1 MNVRFMLSTL
11 FAAAVCGASFAEDV
25 TVADAYSV
33 SATADGT
40 VSVATPTFQLN
51 AYPTDVGQPLF
62 WFDASDTNGWEF
74 TLSGGTKRVTKVPSK
89 AGSKLEGI
97 RYLSNKEEDVNRAT
111 TPTSGD
117 GDEWYGWWSTDKADC
132 TTLYSMQAPV
142 YKTDDATLVGG
153 CCLEFGNFGS
163 KCALRFN
170 NHTDAGCT
178 VASNALRNIGTIVAV
193 YGSQNGGGWFLGGGG
208 NGSAIRWHRAGGD
221 QSGEAHWSNPVL
233 RSMSNSWSIN
243 GILRHDGLA
252 TYPGHVGFNH
262 GWEVLGWQFTSADGL
277 TFGPG
282 IGDGRG
288 YGASRSGGQRIAEM
302 IFFDTVLSRSD
313 VEKVEAYLQKKW
325 FNRSFAGRNGEARL
339 DSLTSTALWLDA
351 FQKGTTTE
359 LAVGA
364 DESLTIGRVE
374 GGRGTDARIRK
385 TGAGRL
391 ALGDATGY
399 AGSVELAGGTL
410 DYPQRRTIPT
420 ADELP
425 RDCWAHFDPSDEASL
440 STYEEDG
447 SLWFNGLANL
457 AGTQRY
463 DSTAKVWKDF
473 YLGNYKNRR
482 CWVRMNA
489 LGEGLNV
496 IDMGNISVSSG
507 RYLCFT
513 HEAPSEKHDVTAETA
528 MTGITTYIAVYSARG
543 SGGHFARNAMYERK
557 TQSIGTY
564 SGWFANGILSNRKPN
579 TTQDLAGTNGV
590 VYIDGERVDPANG
603 RLKTAGFQIVALQT
617 SGYDAFTRLGISL
630 NNDYMGGQMLGELFL
645 YRRPLSETEIK
656 DVSAYLAKKWLGREL
671 VGYTAD
677 GSRTRTAADLH
688 RIDATGSADVR
699 VASGETV
706 RVGALT
712 GTAEGSV
719 MKTGTGTFAVE
730 SLATTGSVTVASGA
744 LTVTGPLETATDCEV
759 AADPLAWFDPTDE
772 TRMNIERGSD
782 GNWLAQWYDKKMAH
796 TLATHSDARRPQL
809 KTDVVSGNTYL
820 DTRTDRFMYLEK
832 AIESARSVYV
842 IWRTHDNSQL
852 AQMFGTMGDSAG
864 TYKAIDPNPDLL
876 DCLRGEDK
884 TGNEYRLFRDTA
896 KSPFASATSQ
906 IYTNGV
912 KVTRTALPT
921 TNVFELIEVHMAVPA
936 HIAAIA
942 NDRSWNTTGRLGK
955 SDFGDIL
962 IYDRELTER
971 ERVATRNYLMKKW
984 FNAAPQA
991 LPEAEAVTNG
1001 IAALSVAQG
1010 AAATFATPTE
1020 VDDLSGNGPVA
1031 LTADASVADVSAY
1044 AGSVSVSGS
1053 ASLTLTKAPAPV
1065 TPNLVTDGLVAQFDA
1080 SDASTVTLR
1089 EGSAANVVEWRSK
1102 VGDWKAVTGKKYVTD
1117 KTNYD
1122 PLYRTVEEGGLDGK
1136 RTIWLQSNTILLFER
1151 NGITNELEGIKSV
1164 FWVFGT
1170 VPNQGGGFLL
1180 GGGKRTAT
1188 GTRGYAWHR
1197 GGGDAGA
1204 YAGSVTQPLT
1214 CGSAAQSVKDANWY
1228 LNGVKVNG
1236 TAVGLQTNAWHYI
1249 NCNFRPQDV
1258 AVTASGFAFD
1268 GRILEGEWSNYTHR
1282 SGHQNLAEVL
1292 IYDRVLDDDE
1302 RQAVEAYLATK
1313 WGFVQKGTT
1322 SAATVDLAA
1331 GATLDCGG
1339 HVQKLAS
1346 LSGSGSVVNGS
1357 LALGTFVADGAA
1369 TAWPTLESCTIA
1381 DGQTVELRNIPA
1393 DPVGKSVKILSVASF
1408 EGSEFLRNAVFTGE
1422 VPDPKSVRTRLSV
1435 NGNDLVVTFKAR
1447 GMMLIVR

>member
-1 MNVRFMLSTL
+1 MNFRFLLSTL
-11 FAAAVCGASFAEDV
+11 VAAVACGASFAEDV
-25 TVADAYSV
+25 AVADAYSV
-33 SATADGT
+33 SATADGV
-40 VSVATPTFQLN
+40 VSVVTPTYQVD
-51 AYPTDVGQPLF
+51 AYPADVGQPLF
-62 WFDASDTNGWEF
+62 WFDASDTTGWEF
-74 TLSGGTKRVTKVPSK
+74 TTSGNTRYVTKIPSK
-89 AGSKLEGI
+89 RGSKLQGI
-97 RYLSNKEEDVNRAT
+97 RYLSNKAEDVHRAT

-117 GDEWYGWWSTDKADC
+117 GDEWYGWWATDKATE
-132 TTLYSMQAPV
+132 TTLYPMQAPI
-142 YKTDDATLVGG
+142 YKTDDAVLAGG
-153 CCLEFGNFGS
+153 CCIDFGAIGS
-163 KCALRFN
+163 RRALRFN
-170 NHTDAGCT
+170 NHTDDGCM
-178 VASNALRNIGTIVAV
+178 APSNALRNIGTVVAV

-208 NGSAIRWHRAGGD
+208 DGSVIRWHRAAGD
-221 QSGEAHWSNPVL
+221 QSAETHWSNPVM
-233 RSMSNSWSIN
+233 RSMSNSWAIN

-288 YGASRSGGQRIAEM
+288 YGFSRTGGQRIAEM
-302 IFFDTVLSRSD
+302 LFFDTVLPQND
-313 VEKVEAYLQKKW
+313 LEKVEAYLQKKW
-325 FNRSFAGRNGEARL
+325 FGRTLAGQNGEARL
-339 DSLTSTALWLDA
+339 ASLESTGLAQDA
-351 FQKGTTTE
+351 FEKGITTE
-359 LAVGA
+359 LAVGV
-364 DESLTIGRVE
+364 DESLAIDRVT
-374 GGRGTDARIRK
+374 GGRGTDARLKK
-385 TGAGRL
+385 TGAGTL

-410 DYPQRRTIPT
+410 DYPAKRTIPT

-463 DSTAKVWKDF
+463 DSSAKAWKDF

-482 CWVRMNA
+482 CWMRMNA

-496 IDMGNISVSSG
+496 IDMGNISYSDG

-513 HEAPSEKHDVTAETA
+513 HEAPSEKHDVSAETA

-557 TQSIGTY
+557 TTSIATY

-617 SGYDAFTRLGISL
+617 SGYDSFTRLGISL
-630 NNDYMGGQMLGELFL
+630 GNLYMGGQMLGELFL

-656 DVSAYLAKKWLGREL
+656 DVSAYLAKKWFGREL
-671 VGYTAD
+671 VGYTTN
-677 GSRTRTAADLH
+677 GTRTRAAADLH
-688 RIDATGSADVR
+688 RVDATGAADVR
-699 VASGETV
+699 VAAGETV

-712 GTAEGSV
+712 GSGAGSV
-719 MKTGTGTFAVE
+719 TKTGAGTLAVE
-730 SLATTGSVTVASGA
+730 TLATTGAVTVAAGA
-744 LTVTGPLETATDCEV
+744 LRVTGPTDPATNCEI

-772 TRMNIERGSD
+772 TRMNVERGSD

-809 KTDVVSGNTYL
+809 KTDDVSGNTYV

-832 AIESARSVYV
+832 AIDSARAVYV
-842 IWRTHDNSQL
+842 IWRTHNNTQL

-864 TYKAIDPNPDLL
+864 TYRAIDPNPDLL
-876 DCLRGEDK
+876 DGLRGEDK
-884 TGNEYRLFRDTA
+884 TGNEYRLFRDTGR
-896 KSPFASATSQ
+896 SPFSSSKSQ

-912 KVTRTALPT
+912 QVTRTALPT
-921 TNVFELIEVHMAVPA
+921 TNVFELIEVHMAAPA

-942 NDRSWNTTGRLGK
+942 NDRQWNTAGRLGK

-962 IYDRELTER
+962 IYDRVLTAR

-991 LPEAEAVTNG
+991 LPEAEVVTNG
-1001 IAALSVAQG
+1001 IGALSVAQG
-1010 AAATFATPTE
+1010 AAATFETPAE
-1020 VDDLSGNGPVA
+1020 MGDLSGSGSVA
-1031 LTADASVADVSAY
+1031 LAADASVADVSAY
-1044 AGSVSVSGS
+1044 AGTVSVAPGK
-1053 ASLTLTKAPAPV
+1053 SLSLTKAPVPV
-1065 TPNLVTDGLVAQFDA
+1065 SPNLVTDGLLAQFDA

-1089 EGSAANVVEWRSK
+1089 EDSAANVVEWRSK

-1122 PLYRTVEEGGLDGK
+1122 PLYRTAEEGLDGK
-1136 RTIWLQSNTILLFER
+1136 RTILLQSNTILLFEQ
-1151 NGITNELEGIKSV
+1151 NGITNEIEGIKSA

-1180 GGGKRTAT
+1180 GGGKRSAT
-1188 GTRGYAWHR
+1188 GVRGYAWHR
-1197 GGGDAGA
+1197 GGNDAGA

-1236 TAVGLQTNAWHYI
+1236 TTVGLQTNAWHYI
-1249 NCNFRPQDV
+1249 NCNFRPQDA

-1268 GRILEGEWSNYTHR
+1268 ARILDGYWNEFTHR

-1292 IYDRVLDDDE
+1292 LYDRVLDDDE
-1302 RQAVEAYLATK
+1302 RAAVEAYLAAK
-1313 WGFVQKGTT
+1313 WGFTQKGAA
-1322 SAATVDLAA
+1322 SAATVDLAE

-1339 HVQKLAS
+1339 HVQKLAAVT
-1346 LSGSGSVVNGS
+1346 GSGSVVNGS
-1357 LALGTFVADGAA
+1357 LAFETLVADGAA
-1369 TAWPTLESCTIA
+1369 TAWPTLESCTIS
-1381 DGQTVELRNIPA
+1381 DGQVVELRNIPA
-1393 DPVGKSVKILSVASF
+1393 DPAGKSVKVLSADAF
-1408 EGSEFLRNAVFTGE
+1408 EGSEFLRNAVFSGE
-1422 VPDPKSVRTRLSV
+1422 VPDPKSVRTRLQV
-1435 NGNDLVVTFKAR
+1435 DGNDLVVTFKAK
-1447 GMMLIVR
+1447 GMMMIVR